1 MQESGI
7 EWVGE
12 IPQEWKIKR
21 TKNILILKSS
31 NVDKKTYKEQQKVI
45 LCNYVDVYYND
56 TINSSIAFMKSTASM
71 LEINKF
77 HLQVGDVVLTKDSE
91 DPCDIAVSAYVSEEI
106 DNLVC
111 GYHLAIMQPKQNSL
125 NGKFLFWA
133 MQSTGIKEQFYRLAN
148 GITRYGLKKR
158 DIDSVLLPLPKIL
171 EQQKI
176 AKYLNHHCAKLD
188 KVIALKQ
195 QQIKTLDAL
204 RQSTIYQAVTKGL
217 DDSVPLVN
225 SGVEWLGD
233 IPEGWKRTKAKH
245 VSDVFIPQRNKPLI
259 NDDTGCYWV
268 TMENMKNP
276 IILKTDKFISSDA
289 QQKAGSKV
297 LPKLS
302 VIASCVGTFGIASV
316 NIVDVIIN
324 QQLQAYR
331 PVTINP
337 YYLRYLITISKK
349 YFEQVCTQ
357 TTISYVNGDKF
368 ECLPVLLPPAK
379 EQQTIAT
386 YLDQETQR
394 LNTLKENLNQQ
405 INTLQAYKKSLIY
418 EMVTGKKRI

>member
-1 MQESGI
+1 MQESNI
-7 EWVGE
+7 EWIGG
-12 IPQEWKIKR
+12 IPQAWTIKRIKRLATIRRGASPRPIDDAKYFDDNGEFSWVRIADVSASSRYLEKTTQKLSELGASYSVKQYPNDLIVSIAGTVGKPIITKIKCCIHDGFVWFE
-21 TKNILILKSS
+21 TPEFHKAFLYYIFLSEQP
-31 NVDKKTYKEQQKVI
+31 YKGLGKLGTQ
-45 LCNYVDVYYND
+45 LNLNTD
-56 TINSSIAFMKSTASM
+56 TI
-71 LEINKF
+71 
-77 HLQVGDVVLTKDSE
+77 
-91 DPCDIAVSAYVSEEI
+91 
-106 DNLVC
+106 
-111 GYHLAIMQPKQNSL
+111 
-125 NGKFLFWA
+125 GKIFIPIPSF
-133 MQSTGIKEQFYRLAN
+133 S
-148 GITRYGLKKR
+148 
-158 DIDSVLLPLPKIL
+158 

-176 AKYLNHHCAKLD
+176 AEYLDHHCAKLN

-195 QQIKTLDAL
+195 QQIKILDAL
-204 RQSTIYQAVTKGL
+204 HQSTIYQAVTKGL
-217 DDSVPLVN
+217 DDSVPLVD

-233 IPEGWKRTKAKH
+233 IPEGWTRTKAKY

-276 IILKTDKFISSDA
+276 IILKTDKFISSQA

-331 PVTINP
+331 PVKINP

-349 YFEQVCTQ
+349 YFDQVCTQ

-368 ECLPVLLPPAK
+368 ECLPVLLPSPK
-379 EQQTIAT
+379 EQQAIVTH
-386 YLDQETQR
+386 LDQENQR
-394 LNTLKENLNQQ
+394 LDMLKENLNQQ
-405 INTLQAYKKSLIY
+405 ITTLQAYKKSLIY
-418 EMVTGKKRI
+418 EMVTGKKRV